1 MTSRDVIIRN
11 TANEDVELVDAET
24 LEHLAGPFHSLA
36 VALAAAR
43 ASTTGNYFQQV
54 PDNSGRAMCD
64 PRPIQPQST

>member
-11 TANEDVELVDAET
+11 TANEDFELVDAET
-24 LEHLAGPFHSLA
+24 LEHLAGPFHSFA

-43 ASTTGNYFQQV
+43 ASTTRNHFQQV
-54 PDNSGRAMCD
+54 PDNSGRAMGD